1 MKAKFQ
7 NIVLVFLIGL
17 FSYQAVA
24 FAEIP
29 KSGSRLNIKP
39 VTKKKSITFTNGKSV
54 LAFKP
59 KVASFDLK
67 PAKTVNLYFA
77 NYLINRNLSK
87 PQVKEAAVKPVQ
99 IIEVANTA
107 SKVASNDS
115 EAEAEPGERL
125 ITLDGLNISN
135 IYPNPA
141 DDNGYFDYTFTAN
154 NFKEVKIDFFNVLG
168 SPMNVTVYLEKF
180 DKKVRVNL
188 KEFPNGFYFYQLIA
202 DGKTL
207 ATKKLLVRHYN

>member
-7 NIVLVFLIGL
+7 NIALVFLIGL
-17 FSYQAVA
+17 FSYQVSYA
-24 FAEIP
+24 FTEIP
-29 KSGSRLNIKP
+29 KGSRLNIKP
-39 VTKKKSITFTNGKSV
+39 VAKKKTISNKHFPFVKTFKSEG
-54 LAFKP
+54 
-59 KVASFDLK
+59 ASFDLK
-67 PAKTVNLYFA
+67 QSKTVNLYFA

-87 PQVKEAAVKPVQ
+87 AQVKEASARPVQ
-99 IIEVANTA
+99 IVEVANT
-107 SKVASNDS
+107 SNRVASNES

-168 SPMNVTVYLEKF
+168 SPMNATVYLEKF
-180 DKKVRVNL
+180 DRKVRVNL